1 MYLEAQNFHILR
13 QKLHKVQSYAQNS
26 NPAGLLVESP
36 GEYTDKKYNLTRKNK
51 TRYAEIKIKQNKKLA
66 LWCYTSWDN

>member
-26 NPAGLLVESP
+26 NPAGLLVSILIENTISQ
-36 GEYTDKKYNLTRKNK
+36 EK
-51 TRYAEIKIKQNKKLA
+51 TKQDMPKLK
-66 LWCYTSWDN
+66 